1 MDIMPNS
8 VLMPIGKKKGNIR
21 VMLWAWWGCN
31 SSPSDQNDNAVIYPQ
46 FLKKSEHKLK
56 KSQRRLSKKFVKGA
70 KPQSKNYHQKR
81 IRLGKVHQKIQ
92 RQRIDGSRVFQIH
105 ITKPAN

>member
-1 MDIMPNS
+1 MGIMPNS